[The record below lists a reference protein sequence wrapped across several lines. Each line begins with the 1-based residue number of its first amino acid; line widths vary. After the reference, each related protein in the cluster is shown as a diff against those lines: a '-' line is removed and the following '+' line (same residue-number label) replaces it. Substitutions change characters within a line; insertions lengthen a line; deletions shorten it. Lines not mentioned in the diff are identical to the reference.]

1 MFMTPPDTQGPTVT
15 LDEPDDVS
23 LTGCWSDFSYS
34 TALMGKLEF
43 TVSDDCGS
51 ATASYVTSDVYT
63 YCTETDDS
71 TPEGGL
77 IISRT
82 FTLTAEDCYGN
93 QTVESVTQTIT
104 VTDNTAPDFTSPL
117 PSDTTVSCDAIPGA
131 LTLAATDLCDSEVSI
146 SVNDVTT
153 PGACTGNYT
162 ITRTYTAVD
171 DCGNETPHIQT
182 ITVQDTTAP
191 EATAQDITVQLDA
204 SGNVS
209 ITGAQLDNGSTD
221 NCGTLTFSVDINSF
235 DCTNIGANTV
245 VFTAQDDCGL
255 SSTASATVTVED
267 NVNPVAT
274 AQNITVQLDA
284 SGAAAITGA
293 QVDNGSN
300 DACGILS
307 TTVSPSSFDCSS
319 VGPNTVTLTVTD
331 NNNNVSTTTAI
342 VTVEDNV
349 APTAICQDLTV
360 QLDANGAATITA
372 AQVDNGSFDNCS
384 VATTTLSKTDFDCT
398 NVGDN
403 TVTLTV
409 TDVNS
414 NVSTC
419 TATITVEDNIA
430 PIITQ
435 AATALTVE
443 CSATTMSEIDAW
455 IGINGGA
462 TATDNCGGNWSTDAT
477 DFSDLCG
484 ETGVSTVTFTYTDA
498 SLNEASTSATITITD
513 TSPPVFAT
521 PLPQNGTFECDQV
534 PTPATVSADDCDGEM
549 FVSFSETTTA
559 GTCPDSYQIN
569 RTWSSTDACGNTA
582 SHTQTL
588 TIQDTTA
595 PVITAEA
602 TDETI
607 ECDGADHTADFNTW
621 FNNRG
626 GATATDNCGSVTWS
640 TDYTT
645 MGSICSGDSVQVVFT
660 ASDDCGNSSSTTA
673 VWKVADTTPPSIGNQ
688 ATNGQVECDGAGN
701 SADVIAWLN
710 NNAGATATDVCGNVT
725 WTNDFTTMALT
736 CGGGSAVSVVF
747 TATDD
752 CGNSSNSVAT
762 FTLIDTTAPTFNEAL
777 PADET
782 VQCDA
787 VPTAPTLT
795 ATDLCST
802 TATVSYSETSTPG
815 SCTNSYT
822 IQRTWT
828 ASDACDNEV
837 SHVQT
842 LSVIDTTD
850 PLAVGQDVTVQ
861 LDAQGN
867 ATRTASA
874 FDNGSSDACGTVT
887 FSSSLSDQT
896 GSISFDCSDLGDQT
910 LTLIVTDE
918 CGNQSTT
925 DVTVTVED
933 NVNPTITAAAQDEVH
948 ECDGTDYSTQL
959 TAWLANNGGATATD
973 ACGGIVWTYSPDPAT
988 LIETCGDASE
998 VVVTFTATDGS
1009 GNSTDTQAT
1018 FSIEDTTGPV
1028 IAGDATNVTV
1038 ECDGLGNT
1046 GDLAAWL
1053 ASNGGAGIAADACG
1067 NVSWS
1072 NNFTGLGMT
1081 CAGSGAVEVT
1091 FTATDDC
1098 GNETTT
1104 TAMFTIEDTTGPAIL
1119 LTASD
1124 LTVECDGAGNGAAL
1138 QAWLDDKAGAR
1149 VDDDL
1154 CGSTVTWS
1162 NDFEGLR
1169 ELSDD
1174 CGATGSATVIFS
1186 ATDDCNNSTDFTATF
1201 TIQDATPPQA
1211 IANDFS
1217 TVLDGT
1223 GNASITVAD
1232 IDGGS
1237 SDVCG
1242 EVTMTVAPS
1251 SFDCDDIGDHTV
1263 TLTVVDDCG
1272 LSSTATATV
1281 TVGAGDAPTITFNT
1295 PTGEPE
1301 NIVVSNDPGE
1311 CEADVTWDVPTS
1323 ADNCSGGTLTSN
1335 YNPGDTFAV
1344 GSTTTVT
1351 YTATDASGTVT
1362 TASFT
1367 VTVNDTENPAAQT
1380 QNLTVQLDANG
1391 AATITA
1397 AQVDN
1402 VSTDNCG
1409 IATMT
1414 LDNSS
1419 FDCTD
1424 VGANT
1429 VTLTVTDIYGN
1440 SDTETATITV
1450 QDNVNPTA
1458 ICQNLTVQLDAN
1470 GAGSIT
1476 AAQVDNGSSDNCGI
1490 ASMSLSQTDF
1500 DCTDVGANTVTLT
1513 VTDDNSNVSTCTAT
1527 ITVQDIIN
1535 PTAICQDLTVQ
1546 LDASGAAT
1554 ITAAQ
1559 VDNGSFDNCGIA
1571 SMTLDNSSFDC
1582 TDVGANTVTLTVTDD
1597 NSNVSTCTATIT
1609 VEDNVAPT
1617 AICQNL
1623 TVQLDANGAGSITA
1637 AQVDNGSFDNCAVA
1651 TTTLSQTDFNCTH
1664 VGANTVTLTVT
1675 DVNSNVSTCTATI
1688 TVQDNINPTAITQ
1701 DLNVELDA
1709 NGNGSI
1715 TAAEANNGSFD
1726 NCTIATMTVGQTDFD
1741 CSHLGANTVS
1751 FTVTDVNGNVTTSNF
1766 TVTVEDK
1773 ENPIILTQASDET
1786 VECDGAGNTAAL
1798 NSWLANYGGATASD
1812 NCAVDSW
1819 SDDYD
1824 ALNFV
1829 TVCGMSGYVDVT
1841 FTAQDASGNTSSTTA
1856 RFTIEDTTVPYVV
1869 PEGLTITVECDGSG
1883 NIAEYEAWHA
1893 LWESGIA
1900 VSDVCSGVTYGLIND
1915 ALTDDCGATGTSTKT
1930 YTMTDGCGNSADT
1943 TLSFIIADTTPPAFN
1958 ESLPQNGTFECD
1970 NVPTAAVLTA
1980 TDICSGEESV
1990 TYTQTIT
1997 PGSCPDSYTITR
2009 SWSTTDDCGNNNTHI
2024 QTLTIQDV
2032 TSPTIDTAASD
2043 ETVQC
2048 DGAGNTAAFTAWLAN
2063 SAGAAAS
2070 DNCGNVTWSN
2080 NSSGLSDLCG
2090 ATGAETVIFTATDDC
2105 GNTSTTTA
2113 TFTIEDT
2120 TNPSM
2125 DVASSD
2131 LTVECDGSGNTTELN
2146 NWLNSNGSASAS
2158 DICGG
2163 VTWSHDFTALSDL
2176 CGATGAATVTFTA
2189 TDDCGNTTTTTSVF
2203 TIEDTTVP
2211 SIDVASSDLTVECD
2225 GSGNTTEL
2233 NNWLN
2238 NYGGASASDD
2248 CSGVTWSNNFIA
2260 LSDDCGATG
2269 MASVTFTA
2277 TDDCGLTST
2286 TTATFTIEDTTPPSM
2301 DVESSDMTVEC
2312 DGAGNIAQLNSWLN
2326 SNGGASASDVCS
2338 GVSWSNDFVALSD
2351 DCGATGSATVTFTAT
2366 DDCGLATTTTAT
2378 FTIEDTTPPAF
2389 SATAEDLTVECD
2401 GAGNTTQLNDW
2412 LNSNANAA
2420 ASDVCGGVTWTHDF
2434 IALSDDCGETGMSTV
2449 TFTVTDDCG
2458 NSVYTSAQ
2466 FTIEDTTAPS
2476 MDVESADLT
2485 VECDGAGNTSA
2496 LNGWLASNGGAAA
2509 SDACSGVVWSNDFA
2523 SLSDDCGATGTATV
2537 TFTATDDCGLNTST
2551 TATFTIEDTTDP
2563 SIASP
2568 AQDLTVECDGAGNP
2582 ADLSAWL
2589 ASNGGAGEAT
2599 DVCSDPVIAAV
2610 ALSASSLADAG
2621 PNGTWPY
2628 VVTVT
2633 SDADPTSG
2641 NEQTFEINVTSLPS
2655 GGANYRVVKTVA
2667 NGDWFQASAQPL
2679 YLGMNTITVSAV
2691 AFQRSIHVQ
2700 FSDGDVE
2707 FNSLAIN
2714 GEEQLSSPLPGG
2726 VIWSNDFTAL
2736 SDDCGATGSATVTF
2750 TATDACG
2757 NTSTTTASFTIEDT
2771 ASPSMDV
2778 ESSDLTVECDGNG
2791 NQAELN
2797 GWLNSNGGAS
2807 ASDVCS
2813 GVTWSNDFAAL
2824 SDLCAATGDVTVTFT
2839 ATDDCGNNRS
2849 TTATFTIVDT
2859 TNPVVSG
2866 DEVVVI
2872 DCSQWPWETLY
2883 EPTIDELLA
2892 IQDTAGNPIITLIED
2907 CGYPDFPI
2915 DYTWMS
2921 GGCHYD
2927 HQLVYRP
2934 MDDCGNVGDTL
2945 YQLIQV
2951 DDFTDPVFTFVP
2963 SDTTFAC
2970 TDDVSAYLEM
2980 ATAIDVCDPSVNM
2993 TFTDSISTEI
3003 AGGYA
3008 IYREFRAEDCGYN
3021 IAFMT
3026 QVITVIDTS
3035 APLLTVT
3042 APADVVINGC
3052 LSSADTTEATNGS
3065 PVITSS
3071 DDCNDVTV
3079 TYTVSD
3085 DLDFTC
3091 SGTLDD
3097 ASGEGSFI
3105 VTRTFTVNAVD
3116 AAGNTTTVSVDQTFT
3131 ITDDVDPTVS
3141 LTAPADT
3148 TVYLD
3153 ATCFAA
3159 EVVHPVSGDASGFIV
3174 DATDLCD
3181 TDVAHTI
3188 THADDTTYTGTI
3200 EGVGSYSIFRTY
3212 TVMVVDD
3219 CGNSSS
3225 ATTSHTIAVL
3235 DTLNPSMTPEFPNDT
3250 IIYADDVNGY
3260 FDPSP
3265 SNTGAALVNYSDNC
3279 SGAGEHEFG
3288 VFGQAVPTG
3297 GLIITAIGDPND
3309 AASTCR
3315 FVEIH
3320 NSSDADIDM
3329 SGYALQRWTNGSAT
3343 PSTINNVD
3351 LSPLG
3356 TLEPGEYAH
3365 ISNSA
3370 GFEGCYGFASSI
3382 VGGGSGPVGSNGD
3395 DNIAIINSS
3404 SDIID
3409 LFGVIGEDGSNT
3421 CHDFEDGVALRA
3433 GTNTDPN
3440 GGAWDEAGWIVY
3452 SDFSTASG
3460 CTNHNSSQ
3468 QQNAADIAPLLNNW
3482 AGASPAADETDWN
3495 SCDIS
3500 FSDETT
3506 SYTASACYTF
3516 ERTWMITVTDNN
3528 GNATTMTSMQ
3538 TIQVADTTAPDI
3550 AAASDATAACD
3561 FFGFDL
3567 SAGDESTLLAG
3578 TSFEQ
3583 ASTGSQYTDTG
3594 DAGEDHALV
3603 NNAGQADVNFTA
3615 ANGEMGFS
3623 SYFYTTGSGGLSND
3637 FTGVS
3642 SYTGTVGAFTDGAQ
3656 GFQMTDID
3664 GLMEVTFDEV
3674 DVSSGGVTLSID
3686 AFAQSTGWE
3695 SADLIRI
3702 WVVADGGEVDLLNT
3716 TGQDI
3721 DNLGIEGQWITYTL
3735 DLDGYDSAELH
3746 VSLSSNSGSET
3757 LYIDNISFSQGNS
3770 PLAALMANGYVSFS
3784 DNVELATT
3792 GAAITFDAAP
3802 CEGAYDIVYTATD
3815 SCGNSTTS
3823 NQRLV
3828 LIDTVAPGLFL
3839 TEPADTVLF
3848 ADANCNADF
3857 IDGVPY
3863 PAASSSDNCDADAA
3877 ISSYHVDSPKQYACL
3892 PSTGAFTLLRTYT
3905 FTATDNCGNTTTGQ
3919 VNRLVTVVDTISPT
3933 FNVSVPEDA
3942 SVNIDPFCSA
3952 NTSTAIT
3959 GMPVVTDEAD
3969 NCDSSVDMAITHV
3982 DSAPVYTCSDSDGAA
3997 EGSYTFVRTFTVT
4010 GTDDCGNSTTVT
4022 LTQNITALDVTAP
4035 TILALPAMAT
4045 DTYTLD
4051 GDCMADLTPIT
4062 TPMAS
4067 TTDAC
4072 DTQVGVSSTYTD
4084 GAPTYSCSNADGE
4097 AEGSYI
4103 FTRTWTVT
4111 AQDDCGNSTQ
4121 QQTSQSIVV
4130 IDSSAP
4136 AISATWPEDYSTDL
4150 DVDCMADLSPAA
4162 AGSATGSADDACD
4175 SQSDVA
4181 VSYADHDTT
4190 FFAVNA
4196 DDMAQGGFSFIRT
4209 WTITA
4214 TDDCDNALTNTHD
4227 QTITANDVTSPV
4239 VTLETLPTYMV
4250 EGCYGDVDLSPAAA
4264 GIPTAS
4270 AEDGCDSDV
4279 DVEVVYTTDNL
4290 AFNEVVGDY
4299 SLVIDTISGPEEGV
4313 LGMTTVRMYI
4323 QTENADDFIS
4333 AVAGDVVNPTGIR
4346 TSTSF
4351 YQNAL
4356 GGATANSYSPL
4367 LEAADPL
4374 VAFDSFV
4381 TIGIEQMANGPAGE
4395 VETTVVGDWAGAF
4408 EAGDDL
4414 LINDFFG
4421 GSWFTTYPNTAGVA
4435 GADNRVLLGQFTTDG
4450 QISGQLFVQ
4459 VFPNSIGAD
4468 EMRLSFTFGDCAEDD
4483 DLQEGSYAFTR
4494 RWLATGTDDA
4504 DNIDSAVT
4512 YQHIMVLDTEAPQL
4526 TNTCD
4531 VDNGEVVTYDCP
4543 GIGVMDFDPVPAACD
4558 VQAVDNCDT
4567 DVNITLFT
4575 EASGYIPTEAIRNY
4589 CAPETPEAQSGSQTC
4604 DDRAPESLRLFNF
4617 PGADDSFVMASES
4630 ENLVQVMA
4638 DGSVNISM
4646 EVENADGTGGFILT
4660 AAYGAGQDWATWEAS
4675 GSNYKKDCAEIYPG
4689 DAVWEDWFYFLMTSG
4704 SLEGTG
4710 MYAGSS
4716 FELSHQPANGYYGLQ
4731 MGLGANNKN
4740 ANYGG
4745 SAWFF
4750 WQGNLFMNG
4759 TDMGPMA
4766 SSGDMFMDLDCCLEW
4781 QVDYFY
4787 TALDDCGNTTG
4798 FNYSEAMGSDLNSG
4812 GADVSGGH
4820 TVGPVDITSIGGIKE
4835 PIRIT
4840 GLSPNPT
4847 NNQSQLTF
4855 LVNENLRLRVDL
4867 YNANGLLIQELYD
4880 GNAVTGVQY
4889 TMDIDVDDLAAGMYQ
4904 VRISSTTYI
4913 AVKKLLVAE

>member
-1 MFMTPPDTQGPTVT
+1 MAPT
-15 LDEPDDVS
+15 
-23 LTGCWSDFSYS
+23 
-34 TALMGKLEF
+34 
-43 TVSDDCGS
+43 
-51 ATASYVTSDVYT
+51 AT
-63 YCTETDDS
+63 C
-71 TPEGGL
+71 
-77 IISRT
+77 
-82 FTLTAEDCYGN
+82 
-93 QTVESVTQTIT
+93 Q
-104 VTDNTAPDFTSPL
+104 
-117 PSDTTVSCDAIPGA
+117 
-131 LTLAATDLCDSEVSI
+131 DL
-146 SVNDVTT
+146 
-153 PGACTGNYT
+153 
-162 ITRTYTAVD
+162 
-171 DCGNETPHIQT
+171 
-182 ITVQDTTAP
+182 
-191 EATAQDITVQLDA
+191 TVQLDA
-204 SGNVS
+204 N
-209 ITGAQLDNGSTD
+209 
-221 NCGTLTFSVDINSF
+221 
-235 DCTNIGANTV
+235 
-245 VFTAQDDCGL
+245 
-255 SSTASATVTVED
+255 
-267 NVNPVAT
+267 
-274 AQNITVQLDA
+274 
-284 SGAAAITGA
+284 GAATITAA
-293 QVDNGSN
+293 QVDNGSSDN
-300 DACGILS
+300 CSIATMTLDN
-307 TTVSPSSFDCSS
+307 SSFDCTD
-319 VGPNTVTLTVTD
+319 VGTNTVTLTVTD
-331 NNNNVSTTTAI
+331 VNSNVSTCTATI
-342 VTVEDNV
+342 TVEDNV

-372 AQVDNGSFDNCS
+372 AQVDNGSSDNCS

-398 NVGDN
+398 NVGANTVTLTVTDDNSNVSTCTATITVQDNVNPTAICQNLTVQLDASGAASITAAQVDNGSFDNCSVATTTLSKTDFDCTDVGANTVTLTVTDVNSNVSTCTANITVEDNVAPTATCQDLTVQLDANGAATITAAQVDNGSSDNCSIATMTLDNSSFDCTDVGTNTVTLTVTDVNSNVSTCTATITVEDNVAPTAICQDLTVQLDANGAGSITAAQVDNGSSDNCGIATTTLSKTDFDCTNVGANTVTLTVTDDNSNVSTCTATITVQDNVNPTAICQNLTVQLDASGAASITAAQVDNGSFDNCSVATTTLSKTDFDCTDVGANTVTLTVTDVNSNVSTCTATITVEDNVAPTATCQDLTVQLDANGAATITAAQVDNGSSDNCSIATMTLDNSSFDCTDVGTNTVTLTVTDVNSNVSTCTATITVEDNVAPTAICQDLTVQLDANGAGSITAAQVDNGSSDNCGIATTTLSKTDFDCTNVGANTVTLTVTDDNSNVSTCTATITVQDNVNPTAICQNLTVQLDASGAASITAAQVDNGSFDNCSVATTTLSKTDFDCTDVGANTVTLTVTDVNSNVSTCTATITVEDNVAPTATCQDLTVQLDANGAATITAAQVDNGSSDNCSIATMTLDNSSFDCTDVGAN

-435 AATALTVE
+435 AATALTLE

-1571 SMTLDNSSFDC
+1571 TMTLDNSSFDCTDVGANTVTLTVTDDNSNVSTCTATITVQDNVAPTAICQDLTVQLDANGAASITAAQVDNGSYDNCAVATTTLNKTDFDCTDVGTNTVTLTVTDVNSNVSTCTATITVQDNVNPTAICQNLTVQLDANGAGSITAAQVDNGSSDNCGIASMSLSQTDFDCTDVGANTVTLTVTDDNSNVSTCTATITVQDIINPTAICQDLTVQLDASGAATITAAQVDNGSSDNCGIATMTLDNSSFDCTNVGANTVTLTVTDDNSNVSTCTATITVEDNVAPTAICQDLTVQLDANGAATITAAQVDNGSSDNCSVATTTLSKTDFDCTNVGANTVTLTVTDVNSNVSTCTATITVQDNINPTAICQNLTVQLDANGAASITAAQVDNGSFDNCGIATMTLDNSSFDC

-3188 THADDTTYTGTI
+3188 THADDTTYTGTND
-3200 EGVGSYSIFRTY
+3200 GVGSYSIFRTY

-3279 SGAGEHEFG
+3279 SGAG
-3288 VFGQAVPTG
+3288 
-3297 GLIITAIGDPND
+3297 
-3309 AASTCR
+3309 
-3315 FVEIH
+3315 
-3320 NSSDADIDM
+3320 
-3329 SGYALQRWTNGSAT
+3329 
-3343 PSTINNVD
+3343 
-3351 LSPLG
+3351 
-3356 TLEPGEYAH
+3356 
-3365 ISNSA
+3365 
-3370 GFEGCYGFASSI
+3370 
-3382 VGGGSGPVGSNGD
+3382 
-3395 DNIAIINSS
+3395 
-3404 SDIID
+3404 
-3409 LFGVIGEDGSNT
+3409 
-3421 CHDFEDGVALRA
+3421 
-3433 GTNTDPN
+3433 
-3440 GGAWDEAGWIVY
+3440 
-3452 SDFSTASG
+3452 
-3460 CTNHNSSQ
+3460 
-3468 QQNAADIAPLLNNW
+3468 
-3482 AGASPAADETDWN
+3482 
-3495 SCDIS
+3495 
-3500 FSDETT
+3500 
-3506 SYTASACYTF
+3506 
-3516 ERTWMITVTDNN
+3516 
-3528 GNATTMTSMQ
+3528 
-3538 TIQVADTTAPDI
+3538 
-3550 AAASDATAACD
+3550 
-3561 FFGFDL
+3561 
-3567 SAGDESTLLAG
+3567 
-3578 TSFEQ
+3578 
-3583 ASTGSQYTDTG
+3583 
-3594 DAGEDHALV
+3594 
-3603 NNAGQADVNFTA
+3603 
-3615 ANGEMGFS
+3615 
-3623 SYFYTTGSGGLSND
+3623 
-3637 FTGVS
+3637 
-3642 SYTGTVGAFTDGAQ
+3642 
-3656 GFQMTDID
+3656 
-3664 GLMEVTFDEV
+3664 
-3674 DVSSGGVTLSID
+3674 
-3686 AFAQSTGWE
+3686 
-3695 SADLIRI
+3695 
-3702 WVVADGGEVDLLNT
+3702 
-3716 TGQDI
+3716 
-3721 DNLGIEGQWITYTL
+3721 
-3735 DLDGYDSAELH
+3735 
-3746 VSLSSNSGSET
+3746 
-3757 LYIDNISFSQGNS
+3757 
-3770 PLAALMANGYVSFS
+3770 
-3784 DNVELATT
+3784 
-3792 GAAITFDAAP
+3792 
-3802 CEGAYDIVYTATD
+3802 
-3815 SCGNSTTS
+3815 
-3823 NQRLV
+3823 
-3828 LIDTVAPGLFL
+3828 
-3839 TEPADTVLF
+3839 
-3848 ADANCNADF
+3848 
-3857 IDGVPY
+3857 
-3863 PAASSSDNCDADAA
+3863 
-3877 ISSYHVDSPKQYACL
+3877 
-3892 PSTGAFTLLRTYT
+3892 
-3905 FTATDNCGNTTTGQ
+3905 
-3919 VNRLVTVVDTISPT
+3919 
-3933 FNVSVPEDA
+3933 
-3942 SVNIDPFCSA
+3942 
-3952 NTSTAIT
+3952 
-3959 GMPVVTDEAD
+3959 
-3969 NCDSSVDMAITHV
+3969 
-3982 DSAPVYTCSDSDGAA
+3982 
-3997 EGSYTFVRTFTVT
+3997 
-4010 GTDDCGNSTTVT
+4010 
-4022 LTQNITALDVTAP
+4022 
-4035 TILALPAMAT
+4035 
-4045 DTYTLD
+4045 
-4051 GDCMADLTPIT
+4051 
-4062 TPMAS
+4062 
-4067 TTDAC
+4067 
-4072 DTQVGVSSTYTD
+4072 
-4084 GAPTYSCSNADGE
+4084 
-4097 AEGSYI
+4097 
-4103 FTRTWTVT
+4103 
-4111 AQDDCGNSTQ
+4111 
-4121 QQTSQSIVV
+4121 
-4130 IDSSAP
+4130 
-4136 AISATWPEDYSTDL
+4136 
-4150 DVDCMADLSPAA
+4150 
-4162 AGSATGSADDACD
+4162 
-4175 SQSDVA
+4175 
-4181 VSYADHDTT
+4181 
-4190 FFAVNA
+4190 
-4196 DDMAQGGFSFIRT
+4196 
-4209 WTITA
+4209 
-4214 TDDCDNALTNTHD
+4214 
-4227 QTITANDVTSPV
+4227 
-4239 VTLETLPTYMV
+4239 
-4250 EGCYGDVDLSPAAA
+4250 
-4264 GIPTAS
+4264 
-4270 AEDGCDSDV
+4270 
-4279 DVEVVYTTDNL
+4279 
-4290 AFNEVVGDY
+4290 
-4299 SLVIDTISGPEEGV
+4299 
-4313 LGMTTVRMYI
+4313 
-4323 QTENADDFIS
+4323 
-4333 AVAGDVVNPTGIR
+4333 
-4346 TSTSF
+4346 
-4351 YQNAL
+4351 
-4356 GGATANSYSPL
+4356 
-4367 LEAADPL
+4367 
-4374 VAFDSFV
+4374 
-4381 TIGIEQMANGPAGE
+4381 
-4395 VETTVVGDWAGAF
+4395 
-4408 EAGDDL
+4408 
-4414 LINDFFG
+4414 
-4421 GSWFTTYPNTAGVA
+4421 
-4435 GADNRVLLGQFTTDG
+4435 
-4450 QISGQLFVQ
+4450 
-4459 VFPNSIGAD
+4459 
-4468 EMRLSFTFGDCAEDD
+4468 
-4483 DLQEGSYAFTR
+4483 
-4494 RWLATGTDDA
+4494 
-4504 DNIDSAVT
+4504 
-4512 YQHIMVLDTEAPQL
+4512 
-4526 TNTCD
+4526 
-4531 VDNGEVVTYDCP
+4531 
-4543 GIGVMDFDPVPAACD
+4543 
-4558 VQAVDNCDT
+4558 
-4567 DVNITLFT
+4567 
-4575 EASGYIPTEAIRNY
+4575 
-4589 CAPETPEAQSGSQTC
+4589 
-4604 DDRAPESLRLFNF
+4604 
-4617 PGADDSFVMASES
+4617 
-4630 ENLVQVMA
+4630 
-4638 DGSVNISM
+4638 
-4646 EVENADGTGGFILT
+4646 
-4660 AAYGAGQDWATWEAS
+4660 
-4675 GSNYKKDCAEIYPG
+4675 
-4689 DAVWEDWFYFLMTSG
+4689 
-4704 SLEGTG
+4704 
-4710 MYAGSS
+4710 
-4716 FELSHQPANGYYGLQ
+4716 
-4731 MGLGANNKN
+4731 
-4740 ANYGG
+4740 
-4745 SAWFF
+4745 
-4750 WQGNLFMNG
+4750 
-4759 TDMGPMA
+4759 
-4766 SSGDMFMDLDCCLEW
+4766 
-4781 QVDYFY
+4781 
-4787 TALDDCGNTTG
+4787 
-4798 FNYSEAMGSDLNSG
+4798 
-4812 GADVSGGH
+4812 
-4820 TVGPVDITSIGGIKE
+4820 
-4835 PIRIT
+4835 
-4840 GLSPNPT
+4840 
-4847 NNQSQLTF
+4847 
-4855 LVNENLRLRVDL
+4855 
-4867 YNANGLLIQELYD
+4867 
-4880 GNAVTGVQY
+4880 
-4889 TMDIDVDDLAAGMYQ
+4889 
-4904 VRISSTTYI
+4904 
-4913 AVKKLLVAE
+4913 